1 VEGTVC
7 LNVDGSLLGSAN
19 TAGYSCLLRNN
30 NGEFIWGFFGVA
42 DVQGILLAGIMAILL
57 GLQLCWDSSYHKVIS
72 FSDSLQSV
80 NFIRDGAS
88 NHHRFANEIHSIR
101 SLLANE
107 WDVVI
112 SHMLREGNACAD
124 VMAKMG
130 ALSAPC
136 LVKIDTPPC
145 NLLSPLCNK
154 KTNLT
159 HAYERKAMKSSSTG
173 LKTEGLKRKGCQ

>member
-1 VEGTVC
+1 VEGTV
-7 LNVDGSLLGSAN
+7 
-19 TAGYSCLLRNN
+19 
-30 NGEFIWGFFGVA
+30 FIWVFFGVA

-88 NHHRFANEIHSIR
+88 IHHRFANEIHSIR

-112 SHMLREGNACAD
+112 SHMLREGMR
-124 VMAKMG
+124 VLM
-130 ALSAPC
+130 LWRRWVLC
-136 LVKIDTPPC
+136 LP
-145 NLLSPLCNK
+145 
-154 KTNLT
+154 
-159 HAYERKAMKSSSTG
+159 HAW
-173 LKTEGLKRKGCQ
+173 